1 MKRRKKHH
9 RVHGLDSGL
18 LMTFGASVAGF
29 VVGEVINKQIN
40 TGKSLVYDAAIGA
53 IGVGIAAFGGNKEL
67 EAMGIGV
74 ATSGAIRLLNET
86 LSNAGLVNKI
96 AGIAGPVVRRNN
108 SIGSPMYDGQMTVKY
123 A

>member
-1 MKRRKKHH
+1 
-9 RVHGLDSGL
+9 
-18 LMTFGASVAGF
+18 MTFGASVAGF

-96 AGIAGPVVRRNN
+96 AGIAGPIVRRNN
-108 SIGSPMYDGQMTVKY
+108 SIGSPYDGQMTVKY